1 MLRKSRNQLLKIK
14 KNTFV
19 QQSLITLILRF
30 FGVITLFGF
39 TVFLTKTYPPKIVGQ
54 YDFTRSF
61 LLVVG
66 SICLLGCDQSILYFK
81 GRLNEKNTIEGI
93 KKVYAKMVGLLFIM
107 SGLIFSIFWS
117 IDSHYFNNYFSDPGV
132 YSILLKS
139 SAVLFFYGL
148 TTLNTE
154 VFRALDHF
162 YVAELFRNTIKYI
175 PLIIGAVLLSYC
187 DKMDYLVE
195 VFLTG
200 FVLLSIITT
209 LLIFIYFNKAKVEN
223 ENETVVFTYKE
234 IATKSYPIAISG
246 MALFLLM
253 SFDILFLKKYRD
265 DSTVAF
271 YSVAIKLMTILSM
284 VIITVNITVSSKI
297 SEYFFSKNKTD
308 LIKII
313 QHASRLIFALTF
325 PAVTIICIFPEFIL
339 GLFGKEYV
347 AAKDALL
354 ILIVGQGI
362 CSAFGTAPVYLN
374 MTGRQHIFQIILIV
388 AVLINFI
395 LNRVLIPQYGMVGA
409 ATSFVVSSIFWN
421 GITAIVIYKK
431 DKVNVFLN

>member
-1 MLRKSRNQLLKIK
+1 MLKKTRNQLLKIN
-14 KNTFV
+14 KNPFV
-19 QQSLITLILRF
+19 RQSLITLILRV

-61 LLVVG
+61 LLVIG
-66 SICLLGCDQSILYFK
+66 SICLLGCDQSVLYFK
-81 GRLNEKNTIEGI
+81 GRLGGSNTLEGI
-93 KKVYAKMVGLLFIM
+93 KKVYAKMVGLLLLM
-107 SGLIFSIFWS
+107 SILFLCVFWC
-117 IDSHYFNNYFSDPGV
+117 IDEQFVNNYFSDPGV
-132 YSILLKS
+132 YTILLKS
-139 SAVLFFYGL
+139 IMILFFYGL

-154 VFRALDHF
+154 VFRALDHI

-175 PLIIGAVLLSYC
+175 PLIVGAILLSYF
-187 DKMDYLVE
+187 DKKNYLVD
-195 VFLTG
+195 VFLVG
-200 FVLLSIITT
+200 FVLLSLITT
-209 LLIFIYFNKAKVEN
+209 IILFIYFSKAKI
-223 ENETVVFTYKE
+223 ENETVVFTYKD
-234 IATKSYPIAISG
+234 IFTKSYPIAISG

-253 SFDILFLKKYRD
+253 SFDILFLKKFRD

-284 VIITVNITVSSKI
+284 VIVTVNITVSSKI

-325 PAVTIICIFPEFIL
+325 PAVVIICIFPEFIL
-339 GLFGKEYV
+339 GFFGKEYV

-354 ILIVGQGI
+354 ILIIGQGI

-395 LNRVLIPQYGMVGA
+395 LNRILIPKYGMAGA
-409 ATSFVVSSIFWN
+409 ATAFVVSSLFWN
-421 GITAIVIYKK
+421 SISAIVIYKK

>member
-1 MLRKSRNQLLKIK
+1 MLKKVRNKFLKIN
-14 KNTFV
+14 KNPFV
-19 QQSLITLILRF
+19 QQSLITLILRV
-30 FGVITLFGF
+30 FGVVTLFGF

-81 GRLNEKNTIEGI
+81 GRLGGSNTLEGI
-93 KKVYAKMVGLLFIM
+93 KKVYVKMVGMLLLMSILFFFIF
-107 SGLIFSIFWS
+107 LC
-117 IDSHYFNNYFSDPGV
+117 IDEQFINNYFSDPGV
-132 YSILLKS
+132 YTILLKS
-139 SAVLFFYGL
+139 AMVLFFYGL

-175 PLIIGAVLLSYC
+175 PLIVGAVLLSYYGTES
-187 DKMDYLVE
+187 YLVV
-195 VFLTG
+195 VFLAG
-200 FVLLSIITT
+200 FVVLSIITT
-209 LLIFIYFNKAKVEN
+209 IMLFIYFRKAKIEN
-223 ENETVVFTYKE
+223 KVADFSSKE
-234 IATKSYPIAISG
+234 IFAKSYPIAISG

-284 VIITVNITVSSKI
+284 VIITVNITVSTKI
-297 SEYFFSKNKTD
+297 SEYFFSKNKAD
-308 LIKII
+308 LVKTV
-313 QHASRLIFALTF
+313 QHASRLIFLLTF
-325 PAVTIICIFPEFIL
+325 PAVLIICFCPQYLL
-339 GLFGKEYV
+339 GFFGKEYV

-354 ILIVGQGI
+354 ILIIGQGI

-374 MTGRQHIFQIILIV
+374 MTGRQHIFQIILIA
-388 AVLINFI
+388 AVFINFI
-395 LNRVLIPQYGMVGA
+395 LNRILIPQYGMVGA
-409 ATSFVVSSIFWN
+409 ATAFVVSSFFWN
-421 GITAIVIYKK
+421 SITAAVIYKK

>member
-1 MLRKSRNQLLKIK
+1 MLKKIRNQLEDIS
-14 KNTFV
+14 KNAFV
-19 QQSLITLILRF
+19 KQSLITLILRV

-61 LLVVG
+61 LLVIG

-81 GRLNEKNTIEGI
+81 GRLKGQNTLEGL
-93 KKVYAKMVGLLFIM
+93 KKVYVKMVGLLLFM
-107 SGLIFSIFWS
+107 SALFFLIFWS
-117 IDSHYFNNYFSDPGV
+117 IDEKLINNYFSDPGV

-139 SAVLFFYGL
+139 TMVLFFYGL

-154 VFRALDHF
+154 VFRALDHI
-162 YVAELFRNTIKYI
+162 YIAELFRNTIKYI
-175 PLIIGAVLLSYC
+175 PLIVGAILLFYY
-187 DKMDYLVE
+187 DEVTYLVD
-195 VFLTG
+195 VFLIG
-200 FVLLSIITT
+200 FVLLSFITT
-209 LLIFIYFNKAKVEN
+209 IIIFIYFSKAKIEK
-223 ENETVVFTYKE
+223 ETVIFAYKE
-234 IATKSYPIAISG
+234 IFVKSYPIAISG

-284 VIITVNITVSSKI
+284 VIITVNITVSTKI
-297 SEYFFSKNKTD
+297 SEYFFNKNKAD
-308 LIKII
+308 LIKTV
-313 QHASRLIFALTF
+313 QHASRLIFLLTF
-325 PAVTIICIFPEFIL
+325 PAALMICFFPEYIL
-339 GLFGKEYV
+339 GFFGKGYV
-347 AAKDALL
+347 AAKNALL
-354 ILIVGQGI
+354 ILIIGQGI

-388 AVLINFI
+388 AVLINFT
-395 LNRVLIPQYGMVGA
+395 LNRVLIPEYGMTGA
-409 ATSFVVSSIFWN
+409 ATAFVISSIFWN
-421 GITAIVIYKK
+421 SITAAVIYKK

>member
-1 MLRKSRNQLLKIK
+1 MLKNIRNQLLKIC
-14 KNTFV
+14 KNSFV
-19 QQSLITLILRF
+19 QQSLVTLFLRVL
-30 FGVITLFGF
+30 GVITLFGF
-39 TVFLTKTYPPKIVGQ
+39 TVFLTKTFPPKIVGQ

-61 LLVVG
+61 LLVIG
-66 SICLLGCDQSILYFK
+66 SICLLGFDQSILYFK
-81 GRLNEKNTIEGI
+81 GRLGATNTLEGI
-93 KKVYAKMVGLLFIM
+93 KKVYAKMVGLLLLM
-107 SGLIFSIFWS
+107 SILFFLFFLC
-117 IDSHYFNNYFSDPGV
+117 IDEQLVNNYFSDAGV
-132 YSILLKS
+132 YNILLK
-139 SAVLFFYGL
+139 ATMVLFFYGL

-175 PLIIGAVLLSYC
+175 PLIVGSFLLYYLNEMS
-187 DKMDYLVE
+187 YLVA
-195 VFLTG
+195 VFLMG
-200 FVLLSIITT
+200 FVVLSIITT
-209 LLIFIYFNKAKVEN
+209 SMLFIYFSKAKI
-223 ENETVVFTYKE
+223 ETKAKDFNYIE
-234 IATKSYPIAISG
+234 IFIKSYPIAISG
-246 MALFLLM
+246 MAFFLLM

-284 VIITVNITVSSKI
+284 VIITVNITVSTKI
-297 SEYFFSKNKTD
+297 AEYFFSKNKAD
-308 LIKII
+308 LVKTI
-313 QHASRLIFALTF
+313 QYASRLIFLLTF
-325 PAVTIICIFPEFIL
+325 PAVLLICFFSEFIL
-339 GLFGKEYV
+339 GFFGKGYV

-354 ILIVGQGI
+354 ILIIGQGI

-409 ATSFVVSSIFWN
+409 ATAFVVSSFFWN

>member
-14 KNTFV
+14 KNPFV
-19 QQSLITLILRF
+19 QQSLITLVLRF

-81 GRLNEKNTIEGI
+81 GRLNGGNTIEGI

-107 SGLIFSIFWS
+107 SGLFFLIFWS
-117 IDSHYFNNYFSDPGV
+117 IDEQFVENYFSDSGV

-139 SAVLFFYGL
+139 ITVLFFYGL
-148 TTLNTE
+148 TSLNTE

-175 PLIIGAVLLSYC
+175 PLIVGAVVLSYC
-187 DKMDYLVE
+187 NQKEYLVA
-195 VFLTG
+195 VFLIG
-200 FVLLSIITT
+200 FVVLSIITT
-209 LLIFIYFNKAKVEN
+209 TLIFIYFSKAKVEN
-223 ENETVVFTYKE
+223 EIDIFTYKE
-234 IATKSYPIAISG
+234 ILTKSYPMAISG

-297 SEYFFSKNKTD
+297 SECFFSKNKTD
-308 LIKII
+308 LVKTI

-325 PAVTIICIFPEFIL
+325 PAVVIICIFPEFIL
-339 GLFGKEYV
+339 GFFGKEYV

-362 CSAFGTAPVYLN
+362 CSTFGTAPVYLN

-395 LNRVLIPQYGMVGA
+395 LNRMLIPQYGMTGA
-409 ATSFVVSSIFWN
+409 ATAFVVSSLFWN
-421 GITAIVIYKK
+421 SIAAIVIYKK
-431 DKVNVFLN
+431 DKVNVFLS

>member
-1 MLRKSRNQLLKIK
+1 MLKKARNKLLKIN
-14 KNTFV
+14 KNPFV
-19 QQSLITLILRF
+19 QQSLITLILRV
-30 FGVITLFGF
+30 FGVVTLFGF

-81 GRLNEKNTIEGI
+81 GRLGGSNTLEGI
-93 KKVYAKMVGLLFIM
+93 KKVYIKMVGMLLLMSILFFFIF
-107 SGLIFSIFWS
+107 LC
-117 IDSHYFNNYFSDPGV
+117 IDEQFINNYFSDPGV
-132 YSILLKS
+132 YAILLKS
-139 SAVLFFYGL
+139 TMVLFFYGL

-175 PLIIGAVLLSYC
+175 PLIVGAVLLSYYGTES
-187 DKMDYLVE
+187 YLVV
-195 VFLTG
+195 VFLAG
-200 FVLLSIITT
+200 FVVLSIITT
-209 LLIFIYFNKAKVEN
+209 IMLFIYFRKAKIEN
-223 ENETVVFTYKE
+223 KVADFSSRE
-234 IATKSYPIAISG
+234 IFAKSYPIAISG

-284 VIITVNITVSSKI
+284 VIITVNITVSTKI
-297 SEYFFSKNKTD
+297 SEYFFSKNKAD
-308 LIKII
+308 LIKAI
-313 QHASRLIFALTF
+313 QYASRLIFLLTF
-325 PAVTIICIFPEFIL
+325 PAVLIICFFPQYLL
-339 GLFGKEYV
+339 GFFGKEYV

-354 ILIVGQGI
+354 ILIIGQGI

-374 MTGRQHIFQIILIV
+374 MTGRQHIFQIILIA

-395 LNRVLIPQYGMVGA
+395 LNRILIPQYGMVGA
-409 ATSFVVSSIFWN
+409 ATAFVVSSFFWN
-421 GITAIVIYKK
+421 SITAAVIYKK

>member
-1 MLRKSRNQLLKIK
+1 MLEKSRNQLLKIV
-14 KNTFV
+14 KNSFV
-19 QQSLITLILRF
+19 QQSFVTLILRI

-54 YDFTRSF
+54 YDFVRSF

-81 GRLNEKNTIEGI
+81 GRLNSSNSLEGI
-93 KKVYAKMVGLLFIM
+93 KKVYVKMVVMLLLMSILVLFI
-107 SGLIFSIFWS
+107 FWN
-117 IDSHYFNNYFSDPGV
+117 IDEEFVNNYFSDARV
-132 YSILLKS
+132 YDVLLK
-139 SAVLFFYGL
+139 AIMILFFYGL

-175 PLIIGAVLLSYC
+175 PLIVGAILLYSFGLET
-187 DKMDYLVE
+187 YLVA
-195 VFLTG
+195 VFLIG

-209 LLIFIYFNKAKVEN
+209 ILVFYYFSKAKIEN
-223 ENETVVFTYKE
+223 EITNFTYKE
-234 IATKSYPIAISG
+234 IFTKSYPIAISG

-265 DSTVAF
+265 DATVAF
-271 YSVAIKLMTILSM
+271 YSVAVKLMTILSM

-297 SEYFFSKNKTD
+297 SEYFFSQSKAD
-308 LIKII
+308 LIKTVR
-313 QHASRLIFALTF
+313 HGSRLIFFLTF
-325 PAVTIICIFPEFIL
+325 PAMLIIFSFPEYIL
-339 GLFGKEYV
+339 GFFGKGYTT
-347 AAKDALL
+347 AKDALL
-354 ILIVGQGI
+354 ILIIGQGI

-374 MTGRQHIFQIILIV
+374 MTGRQHVFQIILVI

-395 LNRVLIPQYGMVGA
+395 LNRLLIPEYGMTGA
-409 ATSFVVSSIFWN
+409 ATAFVVSSIFWN
-421 GITAIVIYKK
+421 SISAVVIYKK

>member
-1 MLRKSRNQLLKIK
+1 MLRKSRNKLLKIK
-14 KNTFV
+14 KNPFV

-81 GRLNEKNTIEGI
+81 GRLNEKHTIEGI
-93 KKVYAKMVGLLFIM
+93 KKVYAKMVRLLFIM
-107 SGLIFSIFWS
+107 SALFFLIFWS
-117 IDSHYFNNYFSDPGV
+117 IEEQFVDNYFSDSGV
-132 YSILLKS
+132 YIILLKS
-139 SAVLFFYGL
+139 IMVLFFYGL
-148 TTLNTE
+148 TILNTE
-154 VFRALDHF
+154 VFRSLDHF

-175 PLIIGAVLLSYC
+175 PLIVGAVLLSYF
-187 DKMDYLVE
+187 DEMAYLVE
-195 VFLTG
+195 VFLIG
-200 FVLLSIITT
+200 FVVLSLITT
-209 LLIFIYFNKAKVEN
+209 IILFFYFSKIKIDDKV
-223 ENETVVFTYKE
+223 TDFTYRE
-234 IATKSYPIAISG
+234 IFTKSYPIAISG

-271 YSVAIKLMTILSM
+271 YSVAIKLMSILSM

-297 SEYFFSKNKTD
+297 SEYFFNKNKTD

-325 PAVTIICIFPEFIL
+325 PAVVIICVFPEFIL
-339 GLFGKEYV
+339 SFFGNEYV
-347 AAKDALL
+347 VAKDALR

-395 LNRVLIPQYGMVGA
+395 LNRMLIPQYGMTGA
-409 ATSFVVSSIFWN
+409 ATAFVVSSLFWN
-421 GITAIVIYKK
+421 SISAIMIYKK

>member
-1 MLRKSRNQLLKIK
+1 MLKKTRNQLLKIN
-14 KNTFV
+14 KNPFV
-19 QQSLITLILRF
+19 RQSLITLILRF

-61 LLVVG
+61 LLVIG
-66 SICLLGCDQSILYFK
+66 SICLLGCDQSVLYFK
-81 GRLNEKNTIEGI
+81 GRLGGSNILEGI
-93 KKVYAKMVGLLFIM
+93 KKVYAKMVGLLLLMAILF
-107 SGLIFSIFWS
+107 LCVFWC
-117 IDSHYFNNYFSDPGV
+117 IDEQFVNNYFSDPGV
-132 YSILLKS
+132 YALLLKS
-139 SAVLFFYGL
+139 IMILFFYGL

-154 VFRALDHF
+154 VFRALDHI

-175 PLIIGAVLLSYC
+175 PLIVGAILLSYFE
-187 DKMDYLVE
+187 KKNYLVD
-195 VFLTG
+195 VFFVG
-200 FVLLSIITT
+200 FVLLSLITT
-209 LLIFIYFNKAKVEN
+209 IMLLMYFSKAKI
-223 ENETVVFTYKE
+223 ENETVVFTYKD
-234 IATKSYPIAISG
+234 IFTKSYPIAISG

-253 SFDILFLKKYRD
+253 SFDILFLKKFRD

-284 VIITVNITVSSKI
+284 VIVTVNITVSSKI

-325 PAVTIICIFPEFIL
+325 PAVVIICIFPEFIL
-339 GLFGKEYV
+339 GFFGKEYV

-354 ILIVGQGI
+354 ILIIGQGI

-388 AVLINFI
+388 AVIINFI
-395 LNRVLIPQYGMVGA
+395 VNRILIPKYGMTGA
-409 ATSFVVSSIFWN
+409 ATAFVVSSLFWN
-421 GITAIVIYKK
+421 SISAIVIYKK

>member
-1 MLRKSRNQLLKIK
+1 MLEKSRNQLLKIV
-14 KNTFV
+14 KNSFV
-19 QQSLITLILRF
+19 QQSFVTLILRI

-54 YDFTRSF
+54 YDFVRSF

-66 SICLLGCDQSILYFK
+66 SVCLLGCDQSILYFK
-81 GRLNEKNTIEGI
+81 GRINSSDSLEGI
-93 KKVYAKMVGLLFIM
+93 KKVYVKMVVLLLLMSILVLFI
-107 SGLIFSIFWS
+107 FWN
-117 IDSHYFNNYFSDPGV
+117 IDEEFVNNYFSDGRV
-132 YSILLKS
+132 YDVLLK
-139 SAVLFFYGL
+139 AIMILFFYGL

-175 PLIIGAVLLSYC
+175 PLIVGAILLYSFGLET
-187 DKMDYLVE
+187 YLVA
-195 VFLTG
+195 VFLIG

-209 LLIFIYFNKAKVEN
+209 ILVFYYFSKAKIEN
-223 ENETVVFTYKE
+223 EITNFTYKE
-234 IATKSYPIAISG
+234 IFTKSYPIAISG

-265 DSTVAF
+265 DATVAF
-271 YSVAIKLMTILSM
+271 YSVAVKLMTILSM

-297 SEYFFSKNKTD
+297 SEYFFSQSKAD
-308 LIKII
+308 LIKTVR
-313 QHASRLIFALTF
+313 HGSRLIFFLTF
-325 PAVTIICIFPEFIL
+325 PAMLIIFSFPEYIL
-339 GLFGKEYV
+339 GFFGKGYT

-354 ILIVGQGI
+354 ILIIGQGI

-374 MTGRQHIFQIILIV
+374 MTGRQHVFQIILVI

-395 LNRVLIPQYGMVGA
+395 LNRLLIPEYGMTGA
-409 ATSFVVSSIFWN
+409 ATAFVVSSIFWN
-421 GITAIVIYKK
+421 SISAVVIYKK